1 MTTTISSIAA
11 KVNECQLNEEIRRRD
26 QKIDELESVVLQLK
40 MQQLKN
46 DHEEDRKLFTLE
58 NSLHNINNKLT
69 EMEMINGDLRNHLT
83 LSQNIIEKK
92 NDEIK
97 KLELALKDQQAVIAR
112 ETLIFQH
119 KLDVLQQRIHQ
130 GAEARTNFSMKR
142 QSVKLEQNRAL
153 PRNDSHRE
161 EESLDSKS

>member
-142 QSVKLEQNRAL
+142 QSVKLEQNQTL
-153 PRNDSHRE
+153 PRNNFHHE

>member
-130 GAEARTNFSMKR
+130 GAEARNNF
-142 QSVKLEQNRAL
+142 
-153 PRNDSHRE
+153 
-161 EESLDSKS
+161 